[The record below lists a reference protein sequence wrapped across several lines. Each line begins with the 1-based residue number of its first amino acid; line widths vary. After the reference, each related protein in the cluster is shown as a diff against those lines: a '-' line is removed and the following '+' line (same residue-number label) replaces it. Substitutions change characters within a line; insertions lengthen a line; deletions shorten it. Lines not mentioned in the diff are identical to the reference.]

1 MNNEHIQLM
10 EQTSFFPI
18 IVQLLPQLA
27 LPLVMKAMETMDARI
42 ENVTFK
48 NIQSVQA
55 RSPSIALP
63 PLVSLSTRPRA
74 SVRSTFRSL
83 VFCSLIFFARHRP
96 LAPPLRLRFCPL
108 VRLQRRL
115 RITLRS
121 KICLF
126 VPLRSYR
133 QLLLYSH
140 NDNFY
145 LATTW
150 SVLRFE
156 PLSRQTLAIVNQTL
170 GDKHTH
176 TLSFCNNLAVVLR
189 ETGASFQKPKWC

>member
-1 MNNEHIQLM
+1 MCCNGQIHEEVLRRCRTRWCSQQLMNNEHIQLM

-140 NDNFY
+140 NDDFI
-145 LATTW
+145 LPPPEACCVT
-150 SVLRFE
+150 
-156 PLSRQTLAIVNQTL
+156 SRCYA
-170 GDKHTH
+170 K
-176 TLSFCNNLAVVLR
+176 R
-189 ETGASFQKPKWC
+189 

>member
-1 MNNEHIQLM
+1 MLRLCASSSICRQLVHA
-10 EQTSFFPI
+10 TARFFAFYDPF
-18 IVQLLPQLA
+18 
-27 LPLVMKAMETMDARI
+27 ARI
-42 ENVTFK
+42 L
-48 NIQSVQA
+48 QSH
-55 RSPSIALP
+55 L
-63 PLVSLSTRPRA
+63 L
-74 SVRSTFRSL
+74 
-83 VFCSLIFFARHRP
+83 CSAFRP
-96 LAPPLRLRFCPL
+96 LAPPLMFRFCPL

-115 RITLRS
+115 RVTLRS

-156 PLSRQTLAIVNQTL
+156 PLSRQTLTIVNQTL
-170 GDKHTH
+170 GDKHLH